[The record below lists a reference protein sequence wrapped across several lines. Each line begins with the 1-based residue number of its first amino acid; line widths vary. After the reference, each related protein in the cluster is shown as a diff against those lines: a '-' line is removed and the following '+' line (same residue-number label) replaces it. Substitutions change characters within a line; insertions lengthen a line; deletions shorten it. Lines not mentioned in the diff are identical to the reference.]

1 VTNIKSQ
8 QRGRSARRSRRETPV
23 SLWSRFFKGNL
34 YLLVFGFVY
43 LLSVPFLMKFV
54 LYPVPYQERNRLADL
69 VKEETNTEDTIYAW
83 DDTATLY
90 RKSERLSPSAILS
103 PLHYTATEENR
114 NKLLN
119 DLKEKQPKVIVVNDK
134 VVVWSEVETLLKEN
148 YQQVKTDYSEFK
160 VYKIK

>member
-1 VTNIKSQ
+1 M
-8 QRGRSARRSRRETPV
+8 SACRHRR
-23 SLWSRFFKGNL
+23 FC
-34 YLLVFGFVY
+34 
-43 LLSVPFLMKFV
+43 
-54 LYPVPYQERNRLADL
+54 
-69 VKEETNTEDTIYAW
+69 
-83 DDTATLY
+83 
-90 RKSERLSPSAILS
+90 